1 MVLSSGLA
9 LPQPLL
15 CATDLDME
23 GSHYLDGDG
32 DAVDDDQDEAGRDLQ
47 SQEIVLV
54 LQDRH
59 RPAYHPAAKN
69 ISPSQK

>member
-1 MVLSSGLA
+1 
-9 LPQPLL
+9 
-15 CATDLDME
+15 ME

-47 SQEIVLV
+47 SQERVLV

-59 RPAYHPAAKN
+59 RPAYQPAAKN
-69 ISPSQK
+69 TLLQKL